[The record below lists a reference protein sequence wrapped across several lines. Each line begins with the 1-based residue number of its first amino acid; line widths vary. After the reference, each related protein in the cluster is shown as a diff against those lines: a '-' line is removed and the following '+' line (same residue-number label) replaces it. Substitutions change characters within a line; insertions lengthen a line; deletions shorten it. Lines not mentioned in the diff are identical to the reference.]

1 MKLTVLDGFVSVII
15 DNFDYI
21 FEIDIPADYNGGYIY
36 LFSNSSAAQYKN
48 ITVEDLTVEIDPD
61 QQAAWTPEDSD
72 LQFNFKRVDYSF
84 KPFEWKFKNIL
95 LK

>member
-1 MKLTVLDGFVSVII
+1 M
-15 DNFDYI
+15 
-21 FEIDIPADYNGGYIY
+21 
-36 LFSNSSAAQYKN
+36 
-48 ITVEDLTVEIDPD
+48 EIDPD